1 MQSDAQLPN
10 LSRCSLAE
18 RHTGTD
24 MGGPGHDHVVL
35 AIDHDRC
42 GKLFNDET
50 VRSGRALAPLN
61 GIVRQLESY
70 GQSHVVVVS
79 FSNRQTDEIQSI
91 LGGVNSIEHLQ
102 TIARLLRESSSVP
115 LKITVDSRYHGS
127 SKYAEFKSR
136 ADITEFESVDHK
148 KSLADSIV
156 AAHPNA
162 SNFLFVD
169 DKYELLP
176 APTNRIDGLQVSPLI
191 WTRASDLNT
200 KMPF

>member
-1 MQSDAQLPN
+1 
-10 LSRCSLAE
+10 
-18 RHTGTD
+18 
-24 MGGPGHDHVVL
+24 MGGPGHETKNHVVL

-50 VRSGRALAPLN
+50 VRIGLGRVTGKAARPLI

-70 GQSHVVVVS
+70 GRSHVVVVS

-102 TIARLLRESSSVP
+102 TIAQLLRESASAH
-115 LKITVDSRYHGS
+115 LTITVDTRYHGS

-156 AAHPNA
+156 AAYPNTP
-162 SNFLFVD
+162 NFLFVD

-191 WTRASDLNT
+191 WIRESELNT